1 MNKLTKQ
8 KQLTDTEN
16 KFMITKR
23 ERGWEKDK
31 SGVWD
36 QQTQTTIFKTDKPQ
50 GHTV

>member
-8 KQLTDTEN
+8 KQLTDTEK

-23 ERGWEKDK
+23 DRGWGKDK

-36 QQTQTTIFKTDKPQ
+36 QQIQTTICKIDKPQ